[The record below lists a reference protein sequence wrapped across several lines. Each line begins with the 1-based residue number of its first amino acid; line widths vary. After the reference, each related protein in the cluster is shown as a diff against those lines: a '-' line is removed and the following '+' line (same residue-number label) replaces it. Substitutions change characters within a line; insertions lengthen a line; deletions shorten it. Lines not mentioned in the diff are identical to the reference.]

1 MLVEDT
7 QQQCLVPLT
16 LANQG
21 KILAVIPK
29 TSKSNQKQT
38 QREYDFYELLS
49 ALQKDI
55 RRGNEYLAMFWAVE
69 LESLN
74 AEALWNRLIVIA
86 CEDIGPA
93 NPLMPL
99 LIETLKKQYFD
110 AREKEDDSYR
120 LFLSNA
126 IISLARS
133 RKSRIVD
140 DLLNVVYGEIQH
152 EGRKPA
158 IPDYAFDIHTRE
170 GRNMGRGFEHFFSE
184 GAKLNNE
191 AFKNPYTER
200 AKEILTKYGKL
211 KPDAR
216 KETAQ
221 TGQQTTLPMP

>member
-120 LFLSNA
+120 LFL
-126 IISLARS
+126 
-133 RKSRIVD
+133 
-140 DLLNVVYGEIQH
+140 
-152 EGRKPA
+152 
-158 IPDYAFDIHTRE
+158 
-170 GRNMGRGFEHFFSE
+170 
-184 GAKLNNE
+184 
-191 AFKNPYTER
+191 
-200 AKEILTKYGKL
+200 
-211 KPDAR
+211 
-216 KETAQ
+216 
-221 TGQQTTLPMP
+221 